1 MNPGRGWLDD
11 LYDSGVTPASF
22 LPDASLGRQRDP
34 EEDALSAGV
43 EVDMV
48 EDADLVAHPVGP
60 HSAPTGVSFLDG
72 IQQWKV
78 IGYDGVQPIAL
89 AYVAAAVRRRGSDRR
104 LSTAAWAARTLVIAP
119 APVLGEERREVLE
132 AAGLDAVPVEIEAGT
147 QPAQALETLRREV
160 HRARSGLERKLGE
173 ESAGRLGAGDW
184 LVVDGQ
190 LAVSAILAKHPR
202 AVGVIKSHGA
212 QFLTGRHLERALTIP
227 AGHRTSGFRVR
238 GGHGRSEVDS
248 WYLRLWPWEGRDLH
262 YGLIRVEVSRS
273 PDPGLRIPEISGWL
287 LAERAPLAAPDARFD
302 RLLYPI
308 HDVEA
313 YLRSRA
319 PHDLLAP
326 LASRLPQTGT

>member
-1 MNPGRGWLDD
+1 VNPGRGWLDD
-11 LYDSGVTPASF
+11 LYASGVTPASF
-22 LPDASLGRQRDP
+22 LPDASLGRQHEPDD
-34 EEDALSAGV
+34 DAAPPAVDV
-43 EVDMV
+43 EMV
-48 EDADLVAHPVGP
+48 EDADLQARPVAPGP
-60 HSAPTGVSFLDG
+60 APGGVSFLDG

-89 AYVAAAVRRRGSDRR
+89 AYVAAAVRRRGPDRR
-104 LSTAAWAARTLVIAP
+104 MSTAAWAARTLVIAP
-119 APVLGEERREVLE
+119 TQVLGEARRGVLE
-132 AAGLDAVPVEIEAGT
+132 AVGLELVAVEADAAT
-147 QPAQALETLRREV
+147 QPAHVLEALRREV
-160 HRARSGLERKLGE
+160 HRARAGLERKLGE
-173 ESAGRLGAGDW
+173 QTVRTLDAEAW

-190 LAVSAILAKHPR
+190 LAVSAALAKHPR
-202 AVGVIKSHGA
+202 TVGVIKSHGA
-212 QFLTGRHLERALTIP
+212 QFLSGRHLERALTI
-227 AGHRTSGFRVR
+227 AAAHRTSVFRVR
-238 GGHGRSEVDS
+238 GGHGRTEVDS

-262 YGLIRVEVSRS
+262 YGLIRVEVARDG
-273 PDPGLRIPEISGWL
+273 DPGTRAAAMSGWL

>member
-1 MNPGRGWLDD
+1 VNPGRGWLDD
-11 LYDSGVTPASF
+11 LYASGVTPASF
-22 LPDASLGRQRDP
+22 LPDASLGRQHDP
-34 EEDALSAGV
+34 DDEAALLAV

-48 EDADLVAHPVGP
+48 ENADLQAYPIAPRPVP
-60 HSAPTGVSFLDG
+60 AGVSFLDG

-89 AYVAAAVRRRGSDRR
+89 AYVAAAVRHRGSDRR
-104 LSTAAWAARTLVIAP
+104 LATATWAARTLVIAP
-119 APVLGEERREVLE
+119 AQVLGAVRRGGLE
-132 AAGLDAVPVEIEAGT
+132 AAGLEAVPVDVDAAT
-147 QPAQALETLRREV
+147 QPAQVLEALRREV
-160 HRARSGLERKLGE
+160 HRARAGLERKLGE
-173 ESAGRLGAGDW
+173 QAVGTLAAEAW

-190 LAVSAILAKHPR
+190 LAVSAALAKHPR
-202 AVGVIKSHGA
+202 TVGVIKSHGA
-212 QFLTGRHLERALTIP
+212 QFLSGRHLERALTI
-227 AGHRTSGFRVR
+227 AAAHRTSVFRVR
-238 GGHGRSEVDS
+238 GGHGRTEVDS

-262 YGLIRVEVSRS
+262 YGLIRVEVAR
-273 PDPGLRIPEISGWL
+273 DREPGTRAPAISGWL
-287 LAERAPLAAPDARFD
+287 LAERTPLSAPDARFD

>member
-1 MNPGRGWLDD
+1 MSPGRGWLDE
-11 LYDSGVTPASF
+11 LYASGVTPASF
-22 LPDASLGRQRDP
+22 LPDASVGRQHDP
-34 EEDALSAGV
+34 DDATAPVAVDV
-43 EVDMV
+43 EMV
-48 EDADLVAHPVGP
+48 EHEDLRVHAVAPQ
-60 HSAPTGVSFLDG
+60 SAPAALSFLDG

-89 AYVAAAVRRRGSDRR
+89 AHVAAAVRRRGPDRR
-104 LSTAAWAARTLVIAP
+104 LATAAWAARTLVIAP
-119 APVLGEERREVLE
+119 TQVLGEERRAALE
-132 AAGLDAVPVEIEAGT
+132 AAGLETVPVDVDAAT
-147 QPAQALETLRREV
+147 QPAQGLEILRREV
-160 HRARSGLERKLGE
+160 HSARAGLERKLGE
-173 ESAGRLGAGDW
+173 QAVGALDAEAW
-184 LVVDGQ
+184 LVIDGQ
-190 LAVSAILAKHPR
+190 LAVSAVLAKHPR

-212 QFLTGRHLERALTIP
+212 QFLSGRHLERALTIP
-227 AGHRTSGFRVR
+227 AEHRTSVFRVR
-238 GGHGRSEVDS
+238 GGHGRTEVDS

-262 YGLIRVEVSRS
+262 YGLLRIEVARGA
-273 PDPGLRIPEISGWL
+273 DPGSRAPGISGWL